1 MNKSRGPKKAL
12 KAAVTMMA
20 LVAALATM
28 GCTGSSL
35 MGPEAGTSTDGQVAQ
50 EGAQHSNP
58 GAQHTNP

>member
-1 MNKSRGPKKAL
+1 MNKSRGSKKAL

-35 MGPEAGTSTDGQVAQ
+35 MGPQAGTSSEGQVAQ
-50 EGAQHSNP
+50 QGGQRLNP
-58 GAQHTNP
+58 SGQRLNP